1 MASYTARVELHA
13 ATNTD
18 YETLHTAMQSRG
30 YLRTIVGSDGKTYWL
45 PTGTYDAP
53 SATVDLTKARNIAAE
68 AAQQTGKTFEVF
80 VVERG
85 QAAWQGLKQ
94 KTN

>member
-1 MASYTARVELHA
+1 MASYTARVELHSATA
-13 ATNTD
+13 AD
-18 YETLHTAMQSRG
+18 YENLHAAMQNRS
-30 YLRTIVGSDGKTYWL
+30 YLRTILGGDGKTYWL

-53 SATVDLTKARNIAAE
+53 SATVDITKAREIAAE
-68 AAQQTGKTFEVF
+68 AAQQTGKAFEVF